1 MQQKGRRSAR
11 QCFSYFCTNQSSKET
26 SPMTR
31 RLHVLLFA
39 LTALLLG
46 QAVCT
51 AQEPAETAQIELIVP
66 KGTQYVNF
74 QVTYL
79 EGAEASNI
87 DFGDGTV
94 EPYKGRSQTVNHKY
108 ATKLT
113 EETVIKIEATQ
124 LTQLRNTTAPTGFSG
139 FGKIVAPELQTLR
152 LGMNNYTLRDSRE
165 QMVDLSNCPKLKEV
179 FLYNVPGIKLPT
191 ERTALKKVT
200 ISSSASTTDRYY
212 ATLSHEEI
220 DLSGYTALSE
230 VSIQYQ
236 PSLKT
241 VNLTGATALTKLT
254 LIQCNL
260 YKIDGIKELAALT
273 DVNLSGNYLPYSSL
287 PLKRPALTSFKYGQE
302 GVRLAPECVDKN
314 TIHLADILDVKD
326 ADGVAQPT
334 TLKQVKQLNKDGRT
348 LKEGQDYILKGS
360 DLIILE
366 RGFGDLFGA
375 NLLDVL
381 QLSIKATNAYYPD
394 YGKSTYEMPELKL
407 DIVREGAVYPGEKQK
422 LTFSAG
428 EGGTI
433 KAMAGDAELTTG
445 AKVEPGTPLTF
456 TATPNEGYIITEW
469 RVNDNVQMTP
479 GLNKK
484 PVTDATFQINMYSE
498 AMTVTVTFAKAG
510 ETYAVTFSKE
520 GEGSLT
526 ATVDG
531 KTITSGT
538 FVAKGTKVLFE
549 AKAFT
554 NNIVKEWQVN
564 DKVIPAGEAEASYTL
579 TVDKTSEVKVI
590 FAVHDAIDAVT
601 GARYQIAQT
610 DQTLT
615 VLGATAGETIRL
627 YTPTGTTVAT
637 ATGDATLTIAQLPA
651 GVSLLQIGTAWV
663 KVTL

>member
-1 MQQKGRRSAR
+1 
-11 QCFSYFCTNQSSKET
+11 
-26 SPMTR
+26 MTR

-51 AQEPAETAQIELIVP
+51 AQAPAETAQIELIVP
-66 KGTQYVNF
+66 KGEQQVNF
-74 QVTYL
+74 EVSYL
-79 EGAEASNI
+79 GTEASNI
-87 DFGDGTV
+87 DFGDGTI
-94 EPYKGRSQTVNHKY
+94 EPYKGRYQTVTHRY
-108 ATKLT
+108 AAPLT
-113 EETVIKIEATQ
+113 EETVIKIDAAQ
-124 LTQLRNTTAPTGFSG
+124 LTQLRNSRAAAGFSG
-139 FGKIVAPELQTLR
+139 FGKIVAPELQSLR
-152 LGMNNYTLRDSRE
+152 LGNPNYTLRDSRE
-165 QMVDLSNCPKLKEV
+165 QMVDLSACPKLEEV
-179 FLYNVPGIKLPT
+179 VLYNVPGIKLPT

-200 ISSSASTTDRYY
+200 ISSPADTSDRHY
-212 ATLSHEEI
+212 ATLSNKQL

-236 PSLKT
+236 PNLET

-254 LIQCNL
+254 LNQCSL
-260 YKIDGIKELAALT
+260 YKIDGIKELAALKE
-273 DVNLSGNYLPYSSL
+273 VELSGNYLPYSSL
-287 PLKRPALTSFKYGQE
+287 PLKRPALTSFKYRQE

-314 TIHLADILDVKD
+314 TIHLADMLEVKD

-334 TLKQVKQLNKDGRT
+334 TLKQVKQLNTPRT
-348 LKEGQDYILKGS
+348 LKEGEDYILKGN

-366 RGFGDLFGA
+366 RGFGGFGGD
-375 NLLDVL
+375 NPLDSI
-381 QLSIKATNAYYPD
+381 QLSIKTTNAYYPD
-394 YGKSTYEMPELKL
+394 YGKSTYAMPELKL
-407 DIVREGAVYPGEKQK
+407 DITREGAVYPGEKQP

-428 EGGTI
+428 EGGSI

-484 PVTDATFQINMYSE
+484 PVTESTIQVNMYSE
-498 AMTVTVTFAKAG
+498 EMTVTVTFAKA
-510 ETYAVTFSKE
+510 EDNCLVTFSQE
-520 GEGSLT
+520 GEGKLT

-531 KTITSGT
+531 KPFTSGT

-564 DKVIPAGEAEASYTL
+564 EEVIPVGKEQASYTL
-579 TVDKTSEVKVI
+579 TVDKKTEVKVI
-590 FAVHDAIDAVT
+590 FAIHDAIDAVAAT
-601 GARYQIAQT
+601 RYQIAQT

-627 YTPTGTTVAT
+627 YTLTGTLVAT
-637 ATGDATLTIAQLPA
+637 ATGSATLTVAQLPA
-651 GVSLLQIGTAWV
+651 GVYLLQVGNEWI

>member
-1 MQQKGRRSAR
+1 
-11 QCFSYFCTNQSSKET
+11 
-26 SPMTR
+26 MTR

-51 AQEPAETAQIELIVP
+51 AQAPAETAQVELIVP

-74 QVTYL
+74 EVTYL
-79 EGAEASNI
+79 DGAEASNI
-87 DFGDGTV
+87 DFGDGTI
-94 EPYKGRSQTVNHKY
+94 EPYKGRYRAINHKY

-113 EETVIKIEATQ
+113 EETVIKIDAAQ
-124 LTQLRNTTAPTGFSG
+124 LTQLRNTSAPTGFSG

-165 QMVDLSNCPKLKEV
+165 QMVDLSACPKLKEV

-200 ISSSASTTDRYY
+200 ITSPANTSDRNY
-212 ATLSHEEI
+212 ATLSNKHL

-236 PSLKT
+236 PNLET

-254 LIQCNL
+254 LNQCNL

-287 PLKRPALTSFKYGQE
+287 PLKRPALKTFKYGQE

-314 TIHLADILDVKD
+314 TVHLADMLEVKD
-326 ADGVAQPT
+326 ADGAAQLT
-334 TLKQVKQLNKDGRT
+334 TLKQVKQLNTPRT

-366 RGFGDLFGA
+366 RGFGGFGGD
-375 NLLDVL
+375 NPLDSI
-381 QLSIKATNAYYPD
+381 QLSIKTTNAYYPD
-394 YGKSTYEMPELKL
+394 YGKSKYEDPELKL
-407 DIVREGAVYPGEKQK
+407 DIAREGAVYPGEKQK
-422 LTFSAG
+422 LTFTAG

-433 KAMAGDAELTTG
+433 KAMAGDVELTTG
-445 AKVEPGTPLTF
+445 AEVEPGTPLTF
-456 TATPNEGYIITEW
+456 TATPNEGYMITEW
-469 RVNDNVQMTP
+469 RVNTQVQMTP

-498 AMTVTVTFAKAG
+498 PMTVTVTFAKAG
-510 ETYAVTFSKE
+510 DNYAVTFSKE
-520 GEGSLT
+520 GEGKLT
-526 ATVDG
+526 ATVEG
-531 KTITSGT
+531 KPLTSGT

-564 DKVIPAGEAEASYTL
+564 GEVIPEGKEQASYTL
-579 TVDKTSEVKVI
+579 TVDKTSDVKVI

-610 DQTLT
+610 AQTLT

-627 YTPTGTTVAT
+627 YTLTGTPVAT
-637 ATGDATLTIAQLPA
+637 ATGDATLPIAQLPA
-651 GVSLLQIGTAWV
+651 GVYLLQIGNDWV

>member
-1 MQQKGRRSAR
+1 
-11 QCFSYFCTNQSSKET
+11 
-26 SPMTR
+26 MTQ
-31 RLHVLLFA
+31 RLHYLLLM

-51 AQEPAETAQIELIVP
+51 AQAPAETAEIELIVP

-87 DFGDGTV
+87 DFGDGTI
-94 EPYKGRSQTVNHKY
+94 EPYKGRYRAINHKY

-113 EETVIKIEATQ
+113 EETVIKIDAAQ
-124 LTQLRNTTAPTGFSG
+124 LTQLRNTSAPTGFSG

-165 QMVDLSNCPKLKEV
+165 QMVDLSACPKLKEV

-200 ISSSASTTDRYY
+200 ITSPANTSDRNY
-212 ATLSHEEI
+212 ATLSNKHL

-236 PSLKT
+236 PNLET

-254 LIQCNL
+254 LNQCNL

-287 PLKRPALTSFKYGQE
+287 PLKRPALKTFKYGQE

-314 TIHLADILDVKD
+314 TIHLADMLEVKD
-326 ADGVAQPT
+326 ADGAAQLT
-334 TLKQVKQLNKDGRT
+334 TLKQVKQLNTPRT

-366 RGFGDLFGA
+366 RGFGGFGGD
-375 NLLDVL
+375 NPLDSI
-381 QLSIKATNAYYPD
+381 QLSIKTTNAYYPD
-394 YGKSTYEMPELKL
+394 YGKSKYEDPELKL
-407 DIVREGAVYPGEKQK
+407 DIAREGAVYPGEKQK

-433 KAMAGDAELTTG
+433 KAMAGDVELTTG
-445 AKVEPGTPLTF
+445 AEVEPGTPLIF
-456 TATPNEGYIITEW
+456 TATPNEGYMITEW
-469 RVNDNVQMTP
+469 RVNDKVQMTP

-484 PVTDATFQINMYSE
+484 PVTDATFKVNMYSE
-498 AMTVTVTFAKAG
+498 PMTVTVTFAKAG
-510 ETYAVTFSKE
+510 DNYAVTFSKE
-520 GEGSLT
+520 GEGKLT

-531 KTITSGT
+531 KPLTSGT

-564 DKVIPAGEAEASYTL
+564 DKVIPEGKEQASYTL
-579 TVDKTSEVKVI
+579 TVDKTSDVKVI

-610 DQTLT
+610 AQTLT

-627 YTPTGTTVAT
+627 YTLTGTPVAT
-637 ATGDATLTIAQLPA
+637 ATGDATLPIAQLPA
-651 GVSLLQIGTAWV
+651 GVYLLQIGNDWV

>member
-1 MQQKGRRSAR
+1 
-11 QCFSYFCTNQSSKET
+11 
-26 SPMTR
+26 MTR

-51 AQEPAETAQIELIVP
+51 AQAPAETAQVELIVP

-74 QVTYL
+74 EVTYL
-79 EGAEASNI
+79 DGAEASNI
-87 DFGDGTV
+87 DFGDGTI
-94 EPYKGRSQTVNHKY
+94 EPYKGRYRAINHKY

-113 EETVIKIEATQ
+113 EETVIKIDAAQ
-124 LTQLRNTTAPTGFSG
+124 LTQLRNTSAPTGFSG

-165 QMVDLSNCPKLKEV
+165 QMVDLSACPKLKEV

-200 ISSSASTTDRYY
+200 ITSPATTSDRNY
-212 ATLSHEEI
+212 ATLSNKHL

-236 PSLKT
+236 PNLET

-254 LIQCNL
+254 LNQCNL

-287 PLKRPALTSFKYGQE
+287 PLKRPALKTFKYGQE

-314 TIHLADILDVKD
+314 TIHLADMLEVKD
-326 ADGVAQPT
+326 ADGAAQLT
-334 TLKQVKQLNKDGRT
+334 TLKQVKQLNTPRT

-366 RGFGDLFGA
+366 RGFGGFGGD
-375 NLLDVL
+375 NPLDSI
-381 QLSIKATNAYYPD
+381 QLSIKTTNAYYPD
-394 YGKSTYEMPELKL
+394 YGKSKYEDPELKL
-407 DIVREGAVYPGEKQK
+407 DIAREGAVYPGEKQK

-433 KAMAGDAELTTG
+433 KAMAGDVELTTG
-445 AKVEPGTPLTF
+445 AEVEPGTPLIF
-456 TATPNEGYIITEW
+456 TATPNEGYMITEW
-469 RVNDNVQMTP
+469 RVNDKVQMTP

-484 PVTDATFQINMYSE
+484 PVTDATFKVNMYSE
-498 AMTVTVTFAKAG
+498 PMTVTVTFAKAG
-510 ETYAVTFSKE
+510 DNYAVTFSKE
-520 GEGSLT
+520 GEGKLT

-531 KTITSGT
+531 KPLTSGT

-564 DKVIPAGEAEASYTL
+564 DKVIPEGKEQASYTL
-579 TVDKTSEVKVI
+579 TVDKTSDVKVI

-610 DQTLT
+610 AQTLT

-627 YTPTGTTVAT
+627 YTLTGTPVAT
-637 ATGDATLTIAQLPA
+637 ATGDATLPIAQLPA
-651 GVSLLQIGTAWV
+651 GVYLLQIGNDWV

>member
-1 MQQKGRRSAR
+1 
-11 QCFSYFCTNQSSKET
+11 
-26 SPMTR
+26 MTR

-51 AQEPAETAQIELIVP
+51 AQAPAETAQVELIVP

-74 QVTYL
+74 EVTYL
-79 EGAEASNI
+79 DGAEASNI
-87 DFGDGTV
+87 DFGDGTI
-94 EPYKGRSQTVNHKY
+94 EPYKGRYRAINHKY

-113 EETVIKIEATQ
+113 EETVIKIDAAQ
-124 LTQLRNTTAPTGFSG
+124 LTQLRNTSAPTGFSG

-165 QMVDLSNCPKLKEV
+165 QMVDLSACPKLKEV

-200 ISSSASTTDRYY
+200 ITSPANTSDRNY
-212 ATLSHEEI
+212 ATLSNKHL

-236 PSLKT
+236 PNLET

-254 LIQCNL
+254 LNQCNL

-287 PLKRPALTSFKYGQE
+287 PLKRPALKTFKYGQE

-314 TIHLADILDVKD
+314 TIHLADMLEVKD
-326 ADGVAQPT
+326 ADSAPQLT
-334 TLKQVKQLNKDGRT
+334 TLKQVKQLNTPRT

-366 RGFGDLFGA
+366 RGFGGFGGD
-375 NLLDVL
+375 NPLDSI
-381 QLSIKATNAYYPD
+381 QLSIKTTNAYYPD
-394 YGKSTYEMPELKL
+394 YGKSKYEDPELKL
-407 DIVREGAVYPGEKQK
+407 DVAREGAVYPGEKQK

-433 KAMAGDAELTTG
+433 KAMAGDTELITG
-445 AKVEPGTPLTF
+445 AEVEPGTPLTF
-456 TATPNEGYIITEW
+456 TATPNEGYMITEW
-469 RVNDNVQMTP
+469 RVNTQVQMTP

-498 AMTVTVTFAKAG
+498 PMTVTVTFAKAG
-510 ETYAVTFSKE
+510 DNYAVTFSKE
-520 GEGSLT
+520 GEGKLT
-526 ATVDG
+526 ATVEG
-531 KTITSGT
+531 KPLTSGT

-564 DKVIPAGEAEASYTL
+564 GEVIPEGKEQASYTL
-579 TVDKTSEVKVI
+579 TVDKTSDVKVI

-610 DQTLT
+610 AQTLT

-627 YTPTGTTVAT
+627 YTLTGTPVAT
-637 ATGDATLTIAQLPA
+637 ATGDATLPIAQLPA
-651 GVSLLQIGTAWV
+651 GVYLLQIGNDWV

>member
-1 MQQKGRRSAR
+1 
-11 QCFSYFCTNQSSKET
+11 
-26 SPMTR
+26 MTR

-51 AQEPAETAQIELIVP
+51 AQDPAETTQIELIVP

-74 QVTYL
+74 EVSYL
-79 EGAEASNI
+79 DGAEASNI

-94 EPYKGRSQTVNHKY
+94 EPHKGRYQAVNHKY
-108 ATKLT
+108 AAKLT
-113 EETVIKIEATQ
+113 EETVIKIDAAQ
-124 LTQLRNTTAPTGFSG
+124 LTQLRNSSAPTGFSG
-139 FGKIVAPELQTLR
+139 FGKIVAPELQSLR
-152 LGMNNYTLRDSRE
+152 LGNPNYTLRDSRE
-165 QMVDLSNCPKLKEV
+165 QMVDLSACPKLEEV

-200 ISSSASTTDRYY
+200 ISSPADTSDRHY
-212 ATLSHEEI
+212 ATLSNEEL
-220 DLSGYTALSE
+220 DLSDYTALSE

-236 PSLKT
+236 PNLET
-241 VNLTGATALTKLT
+241 VNLTGATALKKLT
-254 LIQCNL
+254 LNQCNL

-273 DVNLSGNYLPYSSL
+273 DVDLSGNYLPYSSL
-287 PLKRPALTSFKYGQE
+287 PLKRPALTSFKYRQE

-314 TIHLADILDVKD
+314 TIHLADMLDVKD
-326 ADGVAQPT
+326 ADGKAQPT
-334 TLKQVKQLNKDGRT
+334 IIKQIRQLNTPRT
-348 LKEGQDYILKGS
+348 LKEGQDYILKES

-366 RGFGDLFGA
+366 RGFGGFGGD
-375 NLLDVL
+375 NPLDSIR
-381 QLSIKATNAYYPD
+381 LSIKTTNAYYPD
-394 YGKSTYEMPELKL
+394 YGKSTYAMPELKL
-407 DIVREGAVYPGEKQK
+407 DITREGAVYPGEKQP

-428 EGGTI
+428 EGGSI

-484 PVTDATFQINMYSE
+484 PVTDATLKVNMYSE
-498 AMTVTVTFAKAG
+498 AMTVTVTFAKAE

-520 GEGSLT
+520 GEGKLT

-549 AKAFT
+549 AEAFMGHT
-554 NNIVKEWQVN
+554 VEKWLVN
-564 DKVIPAGEAEASYTL
+564 DKVIPVHELQASYTL
-579 TVDKTSEVKVI
+579 TVDKTTDVKV
-590 FAVHDAIDAVT
+590 FFVVCDAIDAVT

-610 DQTLT
+610 AQTLT
-615 VLGATAGETIRL
+615 VLGTTAGETIRL
-627 YTPTGTTVAT
+627 YTLTGTPVAT
-637 ATGDATLTIAQLPA
+637 ATGNAALPIAQLPA
-651 GVSLLQIGTAWV
+651 GVYLLQIGNDWV